1 MGHPPLNLIAR
12 LILGGL
18 IVLANGCSSRLG
30 PETETA
36 AYLFHKKESTQA
48 RLDKLASRLN
58 PSLRYLLVHQEG
70 NLPTLLV
77 LGNVLQVPE
86 GPVEVWYSAQGEIF
100 KFQAGRLV
108 GTNGLPVDWT
118 SVWFL
123 SKIPLWETVSANE
136 APVYL
141 RSRSELPS
149 YLSNIEEPLRLTRM
163 VLSADGTLR
172 LPFSLSEAMPPSSLK
187 NYTWFREQVGGD
199 SPQAVLPESWFA
211 VAQENG
217 EERVVFSRQ
226 CVSAQMCF
234 QFLQWPLRGTGR

>member
-1 MGHPPLNLIAR
+1 MNLIAR
-12 LILGGL
+12 LTLGGL
-18 IVLANGCSSRLG
+18 IVLASGCSSLLG

-86 GPVEVWYSAQGEIF
+86 GPVEVWYSAQGELF

-118 SVWFL
+118 SVRFL
-123 SKIPLWETVSANE
+123 SKIPSWETVSVNK
-136 APVYL
+136 APVYM

-187 NYTWFREQVGGD
+187 NYTWFREQVGAD
-199 SPQAVLPESWFA
+199 SPHAVLPESWFA

-234 QFLQWPLRGTGR
+234 QFLQWPLRGTGQ

>member
-1 MGHPPLNLIAR
+1 LGHPPLNLIAR

-18 IVLANGCSSRLG
+18 VVLASGCSSLLG

-36 AYLFHKKESTQA
+36 AYLFHEEESTKA

-58 PSLRYLLVHQEG
+58 PSIRYLLVHQEG

-77 LGNVLQVPE
+77 LGNVLQVPG
-86 GPVEVWYSAQGEIF
+86 GPVEVWYSAGGELF
-100 KFQAGRLV
+100 KFQSGRMV

-118 SVWFL
+118 SVRFL
-123 SKIPLWETVSANE
+123 SKIPSWETVSPDY
-136 APVYL
+136 APVYM
-141 RSRSELPS
+141 RSRSELPG
-149 YLSNIEEPLRLTRM
+149 YRSNIKESMRLTRM
-163 VLSADGTLR
+163 VVSADGTLR

-187 NYTWFREQVGGD
+187 NYTWFREQVVAD
-199 SPQAVLPESWFA
+199 SRHAVLPESWFA
-211 VAQENG
+211 VAQDNG

-226 CVSAQMCF
+226 CVSAQICF

>member
-1 MGHPPLNLIAR
+1 MNLIAR

-18 IVLANGCSSRLG
+18 VVLASGCSSLVG
-30 PETETA
+30 PETETVT
-36 AYLFHKKESTQA
+36 YLFNQGESTKV

-77 LGNVLQVPE
+77 LGNLLQVPE
-86 GPVEVWYSAQGEIF
+86 GTVEVWYSAQGEIF

-118 SVWFL
+118 SVRFL
-123 SKIPLWETVSANE
+123 SKIPSWETVSANK
-136 APVYL
+136 APVYM

-149 YLSNIEEPLRLTRM
+149 YLSNIEEPLRLTR
-163 VLSADGTLR
+163 VAIPTNGTLS
-172 LPFSLSEAMPPSSLK
+172 LPFALSEALPRSSMTD
-187 NYTWFREQVGGD
+187 YTWFREQVVSD
-199 SPQAVLPESWFA
+199 SVPAALPESWFA
-211 VAQENG
+211 VSQETG
-217 EERVVFSRQ
+217 GTRVVFSRQ

-234 QFLQWPLRGTGR
+234 QFLQWPLRETGR